1 MMMMM
6 MLIQWGEDRGGSIR
20 DDAHRRH
27 AAEGSDAH
35 GGAAADGGDGCG
47 DLGVGDDDATA
58 RKSHHRKRRRGGR
71 RRGFV
76 RCRPQAMS
84 VGPMLLLLK
93 ILLRL

>member
-6 MLIQWGEDRGGSIR
+6 MLIQWGENRGGSIR

-58 RKSHHRKRRRGGR
+58 
-71 RRGFV
+71 
-76 RCRPQAMS
+76 
-84 VGPMLLLLK
+84 
-93 ILLRL
+93 